1 MEYCSLNE
9 FEKRSKNR
17 IFNILQL
24 RLHPSIVSLKK
35 SLITQTNNV
44 ELKYI
49 TSRGS
54 WYSTSWKGDIIRSGG
69 LATNIGIHF
78 LIC

>member
-1 MEYCSLNE
+1 MNL
-9 FEKRSKNR
+9 KKVKNR

-44 ELKYI
+44 ELKSI
-49 TSRGS
+49 LFL
-54 WYSTSWKGDIIRSGG
+54 GDHGTLLPG
-69 LATNIGIHF
+69 KET
-78 LIC
+78 